1 MMYNMLESVSIK
13 GQMERILNLIANS
26 HFMQGIYEKKNDRV
40 RSLWCIGSA
49 LNQRMMQIQGN
60 LIITE

>member
-26 HFMQGIYEKKNDRV
+26 HFMQGIYEKKMIEFGLSGV
-40 RSLWCIGSA
+40 
-49 LNQRMMQIQGN
+49 
-60 LIITE
+60 